1 MNDAQ
6 IIIGWRSALIF
17 SVCLPIVISSIILLF
32 RRHER
37 RANVCLA
44 LALIASVWS
53 MGPQIIGF
61 ANGYS
66 VWPGLTFFPFN
77 TELIIPPLIY
87 FYAHTLMTKAPLGW
101 HKYLLTP
108 GVLTLLYYLAAF
120 IFLGNYRNKWDFS
133 RAVHSPIIEPII
145 ILVTLIMAVVCLW
158 LTISL
163 ISRYRVFLTE
173 TESAAKDFDP
183 VWLIWVFGLFGL
195 AGAVW
200 LSLGLLSLINPDM
213 SYVAAYPFQLAVM
226 IVFAALGFAAISQVN
241 EAFPKMV
248 TAGILPVQN
257 GVEKNW
263 GDEGKRLKEAVFSN
277 DWHLEAR
284 LSIRDVAARMATN
297 ESYVSRA
304 LNHGI
309 GKSFN
314 RFINELRVEHAKTL
328 IQSNAGNFLNVAMD
342 SGFNSK
348 ATFNRVFRDITGET
362 PSAFKKRT
370 SLNVS

>member
-1 MNDAQ
+1 M
-6 IIIGWRSALIF
+6 IF
-17 SVCLPIVISSIILLF
+17 SVCLPIVISAIILFF

-44 LALIASVWS
+44 LALMASVWS

-66 VWPGLTFFPFN
+66 VWPGMTFFPFN

-87 FYAHTLMTKAPLGW
+87 FYAHSLMTKASLAW
-101 HKYLLTP
+101 RKYLLIP
-108 GVLTLLYYLAAF
+108 GVLALIYYLAAF
-120 IFLGNYRNKWDFS
+120 AFLGDYQNKWDFS
-133 RAVHSPIIEPII
+133 KAVHSPIIEPII

-158 LTISL
+158 LTLSL
-163 ISRYRVFLTE
+163 IRRYRVFLAE

-195 AGAVW
+195 AGSVW

-226 IVFAALGFAAISQVN
+226 VVFAALGFAAISKVN
-241 EAFPKMV
+241 EAFPKII
-248 TAGILPVQN
+248 TAEVSPIQN
-257 GVEKNW
+257 GADKNW
-263 GDEGKRLKEAVFSN
+263 VAEGKRLKEAVFSN
-277 DWHLEAR
+277 DWHLEPR

-314 RFINELRVEHAKTL
+314 RFINELRVEHAKAL
-328 IQSNAGNFLNVAMD
+328 IQSNAGNFLTVAMD

-348 ATFNRVFRDITGET
+348 ATFNRVFLEIAGET
-362 PSAFKKRT
+362 PSAFKKRA